1 MLYLLSIE
9 AHGNVPQFIPTVPT
23 LTQMF
28 VEGVAVLTVLAAFC
42 DTITHK
48 GMEREKACIL
58 TSRFPM

>member
-1 MLYLLSIE
+1 M
-9 AHGNVPQFIPTVPT
+9 IPTVPT

-42 DTITHK
+42 DTIPLE

-58 TSRFPM
+58 TSHFPM